1 MSEAKLV
8 SLTCPSCGKDI
19 QLETHTS
26 INRQTEPELAA
37 RLFDGS
43 LFMQACPECEAPLPT
58 TYPCVYNDME
68 NRCVVNLVGAVEAI
82 PAAVEEIETAKAA
95 AAEMGELAA
104 GLSEVRY
111 RVVTNPFDLQEKA
124 FIFDAGL
131 DDRAIEFVKT
141 ALFMHLASQLHGDD
155 PMIVFAGLDENG
167 ELMFETFDGEYVGT
181 VNIPRDM
188 YDEMAPMAQGFPT
201 PADYVVN
208 QAWARACLD
217 AAEQLLDE

>member
-124 FIFDAGL
+124 FIFD
-131 DDRAIEFVKT
+131 
-141 ALFMHLASQLHGDD
+141 D